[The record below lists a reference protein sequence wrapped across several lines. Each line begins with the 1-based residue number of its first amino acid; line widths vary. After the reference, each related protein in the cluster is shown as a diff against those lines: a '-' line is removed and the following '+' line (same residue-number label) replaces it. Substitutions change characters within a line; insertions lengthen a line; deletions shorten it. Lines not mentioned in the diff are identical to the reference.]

1 MKYDF
6 DLTLDTR
13 NALSLIIKQI
23 HPNSTILEFGPAN
36 GRMTRYLKEKLNCSV
51 YIVEIDGEAARDSLL
66 YAVDGIIG
74 DLEEYEWVTRWE
86 HISFDYILF
95 ADVLE
100 HLRDPQKT
108 LGQTKLLLKD
118 EGKVI
123 LSVPNVGHNA
133 ILINLFNNI
142 FNYTPVGLLDN
153 THIHLFA
160 YNTLVEFCHY
170 AGYHPIIE
178 DAVYANT
185 EETEISNNYDNVD
198 RCTAKAL
205 KNKKYGSVYQFVFT
219 LQKEDYIAVHPHMT
233 EYRIRAHI
241 PTSIL
246 KVYLDYGDGWNE
258 DNCITW
264 ASSSYFETKQIFE
277 LNDSENITAL
287 RIDPLDVNGLFLI
300 KELKIEKGAET
311 HVYELKDCLCNGIVF
326 DQYLLCKTND
336 PQIILPSVNLKG
348 PAKLTVH
355 IEHCCVDMDESVV
368 QLLDIIEHCL
378 LGSLRTQLQEA
389 LKAQRDMEDTLKK
402 YFRELE
408 HLTQEIRKKD
418 QESEEQKN
426 EIKLLNEELQ
436 RRAVELEHRMGEINI
451 RDKKLDRQQ
460 NRIRVSEEELERR
473 AVELEHRM
481 VEINSRDEEIARQK
495 NEIKLLNEKLQR
507 RDDELEHH
515 MIEINNRDEKIHQL
529 DELVDNLKSEIE
541 TKKRSFIFQRNLSN
555 NSKYR

>member
-6 DLTLDTR
+6 DLMLDTR

-23 HPNSTILEFGPAN
+23 QPRSTILEFGPAN
-36 GRMTRYLKEKLNCSV
+36 GRTTKYLKEKLNCSV
-51 YIVEIDGEAARDSLL
+51 YIVEIDGEAARDSLS
-66 YAVDGIIG
+66 YATDGIVG
-74 DLEEYEWVTRWE
+74 DLEEYEWVTRWD

-100 HLRDPQKT
+100 HLRDPQKA
-108 LGQTKLLLKD
+108 LSQTKLLLKD

-123 LSVPNVGHNA
+123 LSVPNAGHNA

-185 EETEISNNYDNVD
+185 EETEIGNNYNNVD

-205 KNKKYGSVYQFVFT
+205 KNKKYGNVYQFVFT
-219 LQKEDYIAVHPHMT
+219 LQKEDYIVVHPHMT
-233 EYRIRAHI
+233 EYRIKGHI

-246 KVYLDYGDGWNE
+246 KIYLDYGDGWNE
-258 DNCITW
+258 DNCIAW
-264 ASSSYFETKQIFE
+264 KSSSCCEIKRVFE
-277 LNDSENITAL
+277 LNGSDDIAAI
-287 RIDPLDVNGLFLI
+287 RIDPLDANGLFLI
-300 KELKIEKGAET
+300 KELKIESDAGIQA
-311 HVYELKDCLCNGIVF
+311 YELKDCLCNGIVF
-326 DQYLLCKTND
+326 DHYLLCKTDD
-336 PQIILPSVNLKG
+336 PQIVLPSANLRG

-355 IEHCCVDMDESVV
+355 IEYCCVDMDEGVV
-368 QLLDIIEHCL
+368 RLLNILEHSLLDNLH
-378 LGSLRTQLQEA
+378 TQLQAALSSNRDQEEA
-389 LKAQRDMEDTLKK
+389 LKK
-402 YFRELE
+402 YSVELE
-408 HLTQEIRKKD
+408 RLTQEISRKE

-436 RRAVELEHRMGEINI
+436 RRAAELEHRMDEINI
-451 RDKKLDRQQ
+451 RDKRLNGQENK
-460 NRIRVSEEELERR
+460 IKAYEEELERR

-495 NEIKLLNEKLQR
+495 NEINLLNEELQR
-507 RDDELEHH
+507 CDNELKYH
-515 MIEINNRDEKIHQL
+515 MQEINSRDEQINKLNRMIKKNIFFHWKG
-529 DELVDNLKSEIE
+529 KS
-541 TKKRSFIFQRNLSN
+541 K
-555 NSKYR
+555 